1 MVAFQ
6 CQGETSAKEEGRNL
20 FFSFRR
26 VRGTKVWHSLGGF
39 LSMSSQLRIGSE
51 IRDFVRSH
59 RRTEGE
65 FSCFPSDVLFRSW
78 EKRLIPNGEA
88 DKLLF
93 GNADHNGCEYF
104 GLRTEYVLYLQ
115 LQSVVLDLRV
125 NELEE
130 SHSVNNL

>member
-1 MVAFQ
+1 M
-6 CQGETSAKEEGRNL
+6 SA
-20 FFSFRR
+20 
-26 VRGTKVWHSLGGF
+26 
-39 LSMSSQLRIGSE
+39 QLRIGTE
-51 IRDFVRSH
+51 KRGFVRSAPIIAP
-59 RRTEGE
+59 RSRDL
-65 FSCFPSDVLFRSW
+65 SCLPSDALFHGNRAYA
-78 EKRLIPNGEA
+78 NVEA

-125 NELEE
+125 NELEQ